1 MDAMKNIKT
10 HLFRSL
16 ALLLGLCLL
25 LPTLAA
31 CQTEQPSGESSAPSE
46 ELPEAFDGTFTVT
59 LGEKEFAIT
68 HLNCNPVGDAVVL
81 YTRSYTQDD
90 APALTLA
97 ADQTGRTAV
106 SVRYELIG
114 DEGEYTILSVTED
127 TTAGL
132 PIPYNGFVVSLPTAA
147 LADLRIRQGQTVTVK
162 GDELIGGFERM
173 DVGTFRP
180 NGEYRNALK
189 RRINLR
195 NPVSGV
201 SAEGIYYLD
210 ASYTQTPVAI
220 PAGSAVA
227 VVKDGKVVSVTVGET
242 SAQGADQLVFVG
254 TYNAAFAQTFLT
266 AGMSLN
272 FDNLEKVSSYSDTEA
287 VVVDEK
293 VYTVGSAHYNN
304 DRITE
309 SGVYL
314 YDMNGGSVST
324 PDSDVDRI
332 DVIVLN
338 DVVTYINKKNTRSM
352 LPLSGGVAI
361 TFAGDLVPVA
371 EGLSVGESIVS
382 VLVDTATLPENH
394 VRIGGIAYDIHK
406 FNTVRAPEGVSL
418 LYTPEFGATTQT
430 NPYGVEIAVADG
442 VVVSVETGMGDI
454 AIPENG
460 FVLSIHKDHPLYS
473 NACNVKKGAEAR
485 LSLGEQNYN
494 VTNLQ
499 VNGVNVTRAQDY
511 LVVYMNKATTGSN
524 EYGYEI
530 LVDKDGY
537 MIGESYSGNAAIPK
551 GGYVLSGH
559 GVNKT
564 ALEAAYCYGA
574 MVSFDEDAMRVTAI
588 STPETL
594 FIDAAVR
601 LDDVKARLENAKK
614 TLVYLDYNGLDAKVS
629 DVEATLN
636 GAKEAFETFLYDEAL
651 EKLAYVDD
659 AWDSLLYSLIEAHP
673 VENRAVWYR
682 STEKSDEEVRAV
694 VEKMKL
700 LNINAVYLE
709 TWYNG
714 SFTGFSENELIK
726 HCTYN
731 GSYDAMEGFVRIC
744 HENGIEVH
752 AWVQNFFIGTVEAQ
766 EQANMALAEH
776 FPDWLKDA
784 NGKNTYFYSASN
796 TNFIFLNPYD
806 KNVRTFLIDFYKEML
821 TNYDIDGIHL
831 DYIRF
836 PELNYGKT
844 DFGYNANIVSAW
856 QIENNTTVNP
866 ATLKSGKQYES
877 WVKFRQDII
886 NSFVKEVYDMVKATD
901 PDVWLSAAVYP
912 GIPTIKNDIFQ
923 DCQNWVKNGYM
934 DELFSMSYG
943 ADNAYVSDNASKF
956 VTLSGD
962 KCFYSTGISAFGE
975 TVSMNFALQMTE
987 VRQTGADGVAIF
999 SLANIDASNYLHPVT
1014 EGSFRIPSV
1023 QVDKLSLTVE
1033 AQLTYILDKAKTV
1046 YMPYAGLTEE
1056 DYQALAALL
1065 NPILEEAK
1073 AFDPEGTSLSKKRS
1087 YCKSAINDLQE
1098 ILEDVKALFEDPAHG
1113 ETAAEDLE
1121 ELISWLTKSKNRL
1134 DARLK

>member
-1 MDAMKNIKT
+1 MDAMKNPKT
-10 HLFRSL
+10 NLFRSL
-16 ALLLGLCLL
+16 VLFLGICLL
-25 LPTLAA
+25 LPVFAS
-31 CQTEQPSGESSAPSE
+31 CEQEQPSGESSAPVE
-46 ELPEAFDGTFTVT
+46 ELPEAYEGRFSVT
-59 LGEKEFAIT
+59 LGGKEFSVT
-68 HLNCNPVGDAVVL
+68 HLNCNPVDSAVVL
-81 YTRSYTQDD
+81 YTRGYTQND
-90 APALTLA
+90 APVLALT
-97 ADQTGRTAV
+97 ADQNGRTAV
-106 SVRYELIG
+106 SVRYEETG
-114 DEGEYTILSVTED
+114 GEGEYTILDVTAD
-127 TTAGL
+127 TTTGL
-132 PIPYNGFVVSLPTAA
+132 PIPYNGFVISLPTAA
-147 LADLRIRQGQTVTVK
+147 LADLRVRQGQTVTVT
-162 GDELIGGFERM
+162 GEDLIGGFERM

-180 NGEYRNALK
+180 AGEYKNALK
-189 RRINLR
+189 RRINFR

-210 ASYTQTPVAI
+210 ASYTQTAVAI

-227 VVKDGKVVSVTVGET
+227 VLQNGKVISVAVGET
-242 SAQGADQLVFVG
+242 SAQGTDQLVFVG
-254 TYNAAFAQTFLT
+254 AYNAAYAQTFLAPGT
-266 AGMSLN
+266 SLS
-272 FDNLEKVSSYSDTEA
+272 FDDLEKVSSYSDTEA
-287 VVVDEK
+287 VVIDGT
-293 VYTVGSAHYNN
+293 VYTIEAHRYNN

-314 YDMNGGSVST
+314 YDINGDTLST

-338 DVVTYINKKNTRSM
+338 DTVTYINKKNTRSM
-352 LPLSGGVAI
+352 LPLAGGVAI

-371 EGLSVGESIVS
+371 EGLSVGESVTS

-394 VRIGGIAYDIHK
+394 VRIGGVAYDILK

-430 NPYGVEIAVADG
+430 NPYGVEISVADG
-442 VVVSVETGMGDI
+442 VVVEVETGLGDI

-460 FVLSIHKDHPLYS
+460 YILSIHQDHPLYKS
-473 NACNVKKGAEAR
+473 ACAVKKGSEAR

-494 VTNLQ
+494 VTALK
-499 VNGVNVTRAQDY
+499 VNAVNATRAQDY
-511 LVVYMNKATTGSN
+511 LVVYLNKATTGTN

-530 LVDKDGY
+530 MVDKDGY
-537 MIGESYSGNAAIPK
+537 MVGESYSGNAAIPS
-551 GGYVLSGH
+551 GGFVLSGH

-574 MVSFDEDAMRVTAI
+574 KVSFDEDNMQVTAI

-601 LDDVKARLENAKK
+601 LDDVKTRLENAKK
-614 TLVYLDYNGLDAKVS
+614 TLAYLDYNGLDGMVS
-629 DVEATLN
+629 DVETTLN
-636 GAKEAFETFLYDEAL
+636 GAKESFEACLYEDAL
-651 EKLAYVDD
+651 EKLSQVDG
-659 AWDSLLYSLIEAHP
+659 AWDTLLYSLIEAHP
-673 VENRAVWYR
+673 VENRAIWYR
-682 STEKSDEEVRAV
+682 STEKSDDEVRAV

-700 LNINAVYLE
+700 LNINTIYLE

-714 SFTGFSENELIK
+714 SFVGFSENDLIK

-766 EQANMALAEH
+766 EQANMALAEY

-784 NGKNTYFYSASN
+784 TGKNTFFYSASN

-844 DFGYNANIVSAW
+844 DFGYNENIVSAW

-886 NSFVKEVYDMVKATD
+886 NSFVKEVYEMVKEID
-901 PDVWLSAAVYP
+901 PDTWLSAAVYP
-912 GIPTIKNDIFQ
+912 GIPSIKNDIFQ
-923 DCQNWVKNGYM
+923 DCENWVKNGYM

-975 TVSMNFALQMTE
+975 TVPMNFALQMTQ
-987 VRQTGADGVAIF
+987 VRQAGSDGVAIF
-999 SLANIDASNYLHPVT
+999 SLANIDVSNYLYPVT
-1014 EGSFRIPSV
+1014 EGAFRNPSV

-1033 AQLTYILDKAKTV
+1033 AQLSYVLDKAKTV
-1046 YMPYAGLTEE
+1046 YMPYAGLSEE
-1056 DYQALAALL
+1056 DYQALSALIT
-1065 NPILEEAK
+1065 PILEEAQ
-1073 AFDPEGTSLSKKRS
+1073 AFDLEGASLSEKRS
-1087 YCKSAINDLQE
+1087 YCKSAIKDLQG
-1098 ILEDVKALFEDPAHG
+1098 ILEDVKALFDDPSHG

-1121 ELISWLTKSKNRL
+1121 ELITWLTKSKNRL
-1134 DARLK
+1134 DARAK